1 MTAPDQI
8 VLRDAETIA
17 FLGDSITQQNLYTA
31 FIETFLTSRLPGK
44 DLRFYNFGWGGD
56 TAPGGAGRY
65 ARDVA
70 PVKPDLVL
78 VKFGMNDGGY
88 TGPDEAIRG
97 RYLAGQEKLA
107 DAVAASGAKQV
118 LISPNA
124 VDPHGF
130 HHLQH
135 YNPSLRLFAEHLA
148 ALAQR
153 RGIPFVDFFAP
164 FLAVQEKAKAGDPAF
179 TMIPDGVHPLE
190 VGHLVMAYHA
200 MKRFAAP
207 AGLGDLSVTA
217 EGARSDGPA
226 TVANVERGRRAV
238 SFDLHLPFL
247 PFFVPEAA
255 RGALALVPLQQELN
269 RFRLD
274 CSGWSRTR
282 ALEVRIDGVEVA
294 IIAPGASA
302 PLDLALLDQA
312 PWAHRGRLLWLL
324 AQTRFT
330 THFQAWR
337 DANVSAAAGVAALP
351 GREAIT
357 APMHEMVRKLGQEL
371 RRLAAPST
379 YRVTVAESAAVSVGT
394 VEVSPIYPFT
404 PSDTAS
410 FDKAHPPETAP
421 GTIAWQTVPM
431 TGYQL
436 DLGALFGG
444 PTNCVSYLRVAF
456 EATATC
462 RVRLSLGSDD
472 GITVFLDGKKLLAR
486 DVYRGCRLGDDGV
499 ELTLP
504 GGRSTLL
511 LRVTQGGGGYAV
523 AFRADVLDD
532 VDVRQVPVA

>member
-8 VLRDAETIA
+8 ALRDAETIV

-78 VKFGMNDGGY
+78 VKFGMNDGAY
-88 TGPDEAIRG
+88 TGPDDAIRA
-97 RYLAGQEKLA
+97 RYLAGQEQLA
-107 DAVAASGAKQV
+107 DAIAASGAKQV

-130 HHLQH
+130 HHLQQ
-135 YNPSLRLFAEHLA
+135 YNPTLGLFAGHLA
-148 ALAQR
+148 AIAQR
-153 RGIPFVDFFAP
+153 RGIPFIDFFAP
-164 FLAVQEKAKAGDPAF
+164 FLAVQEKAKAEDPAF

-200 MKRFAAP
+200 MRRFAAP
-207 AGLGDLSVTA
+207 AGLGDLTVTA
-217 EGARSDGPA
+217 EGARSDGSA
-226 TVANVERGRRAV
+226 TVANIERVRRGV

-274 CSGWSRTR
+274 CPGWKRTR
-282 ALEVRIDGVEVA
+282 ALEVRIDGVE
-294 IIAPGASA
+294 IATIPPGTSA

-312 PWAHRGRLLWLL
+312 PWAQRGRLLWTL

-337 DANVSAAAGVAALP
+337 DGGVAAAAGVASLP

-357 APMHEMVRKLGQEL
+357 APMHEMVRTLGREL

-379 YRVTVAESAAVSVGT
+379 YRVTVAESTAVSIGT

-404 PSDTAS
+404 PNDAAS
-410 FDKAHPPETAP
+410 FDLAHPPETAP
-421 GTIAWQTVPM
+421 GTVPWRKAAVA
-431 TGYQL
+431 GYQL

-444 PTNCVSYLRVAF
+444 PTNCVSYLRVVL
-456 EATATC
+456 EAAAAC

-472 GITVFLDGKKLLAR
+472 GITVFLDGRKLLAR
-486 DVYRGCRLGDDGV
+486 DAYRGCRLGDDSV
-499 ELTLP
+499 ELPLP
-504 GGRSTLL
+504 AGRSTLL

-532 VDVRQVPVA
+532 VDVRQVPMA

>member
-31 FIETFLTSRLPGK
+31 FIETFLTSRFPGK

-88 TGPDEAIRG
+88 TGPDEAIRA
-97 RYLAGQEKLA
+97 RYLAGQEQLA
-107 DAVAASGAKQV
+107 DAVAASGARQV

-130 HHLQH
+130 HHLQQ

-148 ALAQR
+148 AIAQR
-153 RGIPFVDFFAP
+153 RGIPFIDFFTP
-164 FLAVQEKAKAGDPAF
+164 FLAVQAKAKAADPAF

-190 VGHLVMAYHA
+190 VGHLVMAYQA
-200 MKRFAAP
+200 MRRFGAP
-207 AGLGDLSVTA
+207 AGLGDLTVTA
-217 EGARSDGPA
+217 EDARSNGPA
-226 TVANVERGRRAV
+226 TVSNIERGRRSL

-274 CSGWSRTR
+274 CPGWSRTR

-312 PWAHRGRLLWLL
+312 PWSHRGRLLWLL

-337 DANVSAAAGVAALP
+337 DANVSAAAGVASLP

-357 APMHEMVRKLGQEL
+357 APMNEMVRTLGQEL
-371 RRLAAPST
+371 RRLAAPAT
-379 YRVTVAESAAVSVGT
+379 YRVTVAESTAVSIGAA
-394 VEVSPIYPFT
+394 EVSPIYPFT
-404 PSDTAS
+404 PNDTAS
-410 FDKAHPPETAP
+410 FEQAHPPETAP
-421 GTIAWQTVPM
+421 GTIAWKTAAM
-431 TGYQL
+431 TGYHL

-444 PTNCVSYLRVAF
+444 PTNCVSYLRVVLESA
-456 EATATC
+456 AVC
-462 RVRLSLGSDD
+462 RVRLTLGSDD
-472 GITVFLDGKKLLAR
+472 GITVFLDGKQVLAR
-486 DVYRGCRLGDDGV
+486 DVYRGCRLGDDRI

-504 GGRSTLL
+504 TGRSTLL

-532 VDVRQVPVA
+532 VDVRQVPPA